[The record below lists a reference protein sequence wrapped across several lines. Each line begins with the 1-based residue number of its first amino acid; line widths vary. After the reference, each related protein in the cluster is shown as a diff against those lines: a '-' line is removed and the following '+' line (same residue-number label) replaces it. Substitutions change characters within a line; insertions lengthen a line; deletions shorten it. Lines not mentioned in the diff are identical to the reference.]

1 MEAPLVVLSGKA
13 PVLLRDRAEKDLHG
27 YKVHLCSGRAASHTG
42 LVFVGKGE
50 VWGLGV
56 RVEAC

>member
-13 PVLLRDRAEKDLHG
+13 PVLLRDRAEKGLHG

-50 VWGLGV
+50 VWGWRRG
-56 RVEAC
+56 